1 MKLHAYSKVA
11 RMCLRLPVAKRV
23 NVWAA
28 NAKVAKRSVPQ
39 RKVGLTAL
47 MRGANAGERQ
57 DSSLGDASAGA
68 HGSLRG
74 SRFFAL
80 SQADPFNVYA
90 APGQRRTCGRQ
101 SAKESFGAMIGGRKN
116 RATRRQIARVRFGTR
131 EHRREIGNS
140 SSLMRPMAIS
150 DS

>member
-1 MKLHAYSKVA
+1 M
-11 RMCLRLPVAKRV
+11 
-23 NVWAA
+23 WAA

-90 APGQRRTCGRQ
+90 ELPAKGGLADGNRRRRV
-101 SAKESFGAMIGGRKN
+101 SAR
-116 RATRRQIARVRFGTR
+116 
-131 EHRREIGNS
+131 
-140 SSLMRPMAIS
+140 
-150 DS
+150 